1 MELHAGVTQG
11 VAFGGVVIA
20 WSTGGA
26 TETGRPYCVMELVK
40 GDPVLFQNSA
50 QRNSGICRQL
60 MCLWIGWGQLSAGLL
75 APSRWCYI

>member
-26 TETGRPYCVMELVK
+26 TETGRLYFVMELVK
-40 GDPVLFQNSA
+40 GDPITA
-50 QRNSGICRQL
+50 AGKQRLPNGARK
-60 MCLWIGWGQLSAGLL
+60 
-75 APSRWCYI
+75 